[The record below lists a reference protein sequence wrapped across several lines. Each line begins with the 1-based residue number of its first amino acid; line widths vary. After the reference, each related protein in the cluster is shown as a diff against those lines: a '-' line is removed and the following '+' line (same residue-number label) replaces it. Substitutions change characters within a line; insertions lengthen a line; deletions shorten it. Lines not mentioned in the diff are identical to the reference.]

1 MPVGRNIYKYNW
13 YRYGYT
19 YFEHIFYSLIRMIG
33 ASEFQIRAAFHP
45 SIIISKTIK
54 EKSDP
59 NVFYLANK

>member
-1 MPVGRNIYKYNW
+1 
-13 YRYGYT
+13 
-19 YFEHIFYSLIRMIG
+19 MIG